1 MTTITTSEHEG
12 QTNKQTGVD
21 PSEHLCMHD
30 AQVIRS
36 AFQLEVHRHA
46 DNLHHQ
52 LPPAI
57 T

>member
-1 MTTITTSEHEG
+1 MTTIPTSEHEA

-21 PSEHLCMHD
+21 PSRALMH

-36 AFQLEVHRHA
+36 AFQLEVHWHA
-46 DNLHHQ
+46 DNMHHQ